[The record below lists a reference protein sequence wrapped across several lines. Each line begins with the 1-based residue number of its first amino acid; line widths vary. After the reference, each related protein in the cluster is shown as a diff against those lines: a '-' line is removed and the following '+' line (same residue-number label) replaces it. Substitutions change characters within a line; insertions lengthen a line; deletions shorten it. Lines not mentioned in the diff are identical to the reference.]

1 MPLENLSHHSSFNK
15 RLSIAC
21 DIVADGTVFIKA
33 LKIAIVI
40 GTILNLINQG
50 DALVAFEMEK
60 VSWGK
65 LLLTYCVPFLVS
77 TYTAISI
84 GFEFKIGDV
93 SPVTSQVR
101 CARCKTSIAQL
112 TKSELIPECPQCGLK
127 TRWKLYQ

>member
-1 MPLENLSHHSSFNK
+1 MENLFHPSLFKK
-15 RLSIAC
+15 RFIIAC
-21 DIVADGTVFIKA
+21 DIVADGAVFSKA
-33 LKIAIVI
+33 LKIALVV

-50 DALVAFEMEK
+50 DALIAWEIEK

-77 TYTAISI
+77 TYTAVSI

-101 CARCKTSIAQL
+101 CKRCKTSML
-112 TKSELIPECPQCGLK
+112 TITKGELISECAHCGLK
-127 TRWKLYQ
+127 TKWQLK

>member
-1 MPLENLSHHSSFNK
+1 MENLSHPSSFKK
-15 RLSIAC
+15 RFSIAC
-21 DIVADGTVFIKA
+21 DIVADGAVFSKA
-33 LKIAIVI
+33 LKIALVV

-50 DALVAFEMEK
+50 DALIAWEMEK
-60 VSWGK
+60 ISFGK

-77 TYTAISI
+77 TYTAVSI

-101 CARCKTSIAQL
+101 CKRCKTSML
-112 TKSELIPECPQCGLK
+112 TITKGELIPECPHCGLK